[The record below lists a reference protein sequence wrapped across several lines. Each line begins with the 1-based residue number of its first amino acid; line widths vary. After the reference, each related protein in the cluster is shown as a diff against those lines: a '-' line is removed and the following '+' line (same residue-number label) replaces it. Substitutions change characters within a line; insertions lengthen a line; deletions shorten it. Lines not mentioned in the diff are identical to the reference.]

1 MAIHPVGGSNGGS
14 NDNGKNMYT
23 TKANEKV
30 WVRRA
35 HTIKQQTA
43 NSKQQTANSKQQWTR
58 CLTTGNELHPLGNET
73 AGTPVA

>member
-14 NDNGKNMYT
+14 NDIDKNMYT

-35 HTIKQQTA
+35 HIIKQQTA
-43 NSKQQTANSKQQWTR
+43 NSKHQWTK

>member
-43 NSKQQTANSKQQWTR
+43 NSKQQTANSKQQ
-58 CLTTGNELHPLGNET
+58 T
-73 AGTPVA
+73 ANSKQQTAVDKVPYDWQ